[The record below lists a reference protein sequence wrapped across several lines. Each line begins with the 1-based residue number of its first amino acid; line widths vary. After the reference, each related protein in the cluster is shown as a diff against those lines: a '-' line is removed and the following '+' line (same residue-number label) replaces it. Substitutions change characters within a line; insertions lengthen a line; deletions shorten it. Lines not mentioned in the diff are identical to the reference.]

1 VSTYKNE
8 FFSERHARTVY
19 AAREI
24 LGITLDIV
32 PSLKSAVDVGCGV
45 GTWLEVLQERGV
57 DDVFGIDGDWV
68 NDELLRIPGDRFEA
82 KDLTQPIDVGRRFDL
97 AISLEVAEHLPE
109 SAAEIFVT
117 SLTGLSDRV
126 LFSAA
131 IPYQGGTH
139 HVNERWVEYWVE
151 RFEACGFVGFDPVRP
166 RIWHDDKIRLCYRQ
180 NVVLFA
186 ARDAVEGLRLGEETG
201 TGRPRSMV
209 HPDMY
214 LKRISKRRSLRR
226 SVKRWR
232 ESLGGTKAERD

>member
-1 VSTYKNE
+1 MRVVNTYDQE
-8 FFSERHARTVY
+8 FFSERHARTEY

-32 PSLKSAVDVGCGV
+32 PDLKSAADVGCGV
-45 GTWLEVLQERGV
+45 GTWLSVLQERGIR
-57 DDVFGIDGDWV
+57 DVVGIDGTWV
-68 NDELLRIPGDRFEA
+68 DRDLLRIPRDRFEA
-82 KDLTQPIDVGRRFDL
+82 RDLTESIVLGRRFDL

-109 SAAEIFVT
+109 SAAETFVA
-117 SLTGLSDRV
+117 SLTALADHV

-151 RFEACGFVGFDPVRP
+151 RFEARGFVGFDPIRP

-180 NVVLFA
+180 NVLLFA
-186 ARDAVEGLRLGEETG
+186 AKTAVADLRLDEAARTG
-201 TGRPRSMV
+201 NPRSMV

-214 LKRISKRRSLRR
+214 LKRVGRVRVLRHRLKRRGGS
-226 SVKRWR
+226 R
-232 ESLGGTKAERD
+232 EGARD